1 MTNAANLA
9 PSVIETPVVR
19 FVETSVSA
27 ASVAS
32 VRVVRS
38 LAEVEEIREI
48 WSGWPSHR
56 DSDIDFCL
64 NFSWA
69 RADVIRPHVIVVY
82 RDGQPQAMLV
92 GRLENTRMASKI
104 GYLRLPGIPSRVLLF
119 SYGGLLGDS
128 SAENCHEI
136 TGSITDSLREGEADM
151 AVLDHPLVGSF
162 LHEGVLR
169 ASGFATRDH
178 LPKLALHH
186 VMKLPADMKDVYPA
200 LSANHRAD
208 LKRKAKKV
216 MADHQGNVKV
226 YCYREPGELEAAI
239 PEIERIAQ
247 KTYQRGLGVGFQDSE
262 EIRRRLRL
270 CANKGW
276 LRIYVLNLGDTPCAF
291 WIGTLYHGSFCSD
304 YLAFDPRFG
313 TYSPGTF
320 LLMKV
325 LEEFCATGVREVDF
339 GFGEGRYKEQFGN
352 SPSMEASVFIFAP
365 RAKGVLLNAMRTSTG
380 LAENLARKIVERTN
394 LLPRIKKLWRS
405 RLAKKTSSE
414 ATRIAQPPQS
424 NT

>member
-9 PSVIETPVVR
+9 PSITGTPVVR

-38 LAEVEEIREI
+38 LAEVEEIRDV
-48 WSGWPSHR
+48 WSAWPSHR

-64 NFSWA
+64 SFSWA
-69 RADVIRPHVIVVY
+69 RAEVIRPHLIVVY

-104 GYLRLPGIPSRVLLF
+104 GYLRLPGIPSRVLSF
-119 SYGGLLGDS
+119 SYGGLLGDPS
-128 SAENCHEI
+128 DENCDEI
-136 TGSITDSLREGEADM
+136 IRSIMASLREGEADV
-151 AVLDHPLVGSF
+151 AVLDHPRIGSF
-162 LHEGVLR
+162 LRDGTLR
-169 ASGFATRDH
+169 ASGFATRDR
-178 LPKLALHH
+178 LPKPALHH
-186 VMKLPADMKDVYPA
+186 VMKLPEDIKDVYPA
-200 LSANHRAD
+200 LSGNHRAD
-208 LKRKAKKV
+208 LKRKAKKL

-226 YCYREPGELEAAI
+226 RCYREPAELEHAI
-239 PEIERIAQ
+239 PQIEQIAQ
-247 KTYQRGLGVGFQDSE
+247 KTYQRGLGVGFQDNDE
-262 EIRRRLRL
+262 MRRRLRL
-270 CANKGW
+270 CADKGW
-276 LRIYVLNLGDTPCAF
+276 LRIYVLYLGDTPCAF

-313 TYSPGTF
+313 AYSPGTF

-325 LEEFCATGVREVDF
+325 LEEFCGAGVREVDF

-352 SPSMEASVFIFAP
+352 SPSMEASVFVFAP
-365 RAKGVLLNAMRTSTG
+365 KAKGILLNGMRTSTG
-380 LAENLARKIVERTN
+380 LTENLARRIVERTN

-405 RLAKKTSSE
+405 RLAKKTASE
-414 ATRIAQPPQS
+414 
-424 NT
+424 